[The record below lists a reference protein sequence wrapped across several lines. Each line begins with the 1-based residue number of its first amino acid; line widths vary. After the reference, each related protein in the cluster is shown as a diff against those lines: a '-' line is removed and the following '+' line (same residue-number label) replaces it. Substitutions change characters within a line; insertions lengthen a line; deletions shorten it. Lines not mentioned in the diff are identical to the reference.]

1 MPFGVRPDAAPWEGL
16 LRALGMIFVF
26 MGVIWLFW
34 KHNQR
39 TIEMLDSHQVV
50 VDRDDM
56 LTDAQKQS
64 VRDLSRALKS
74 SFGLDLRLVVSA
86 DGLTR
91 PPLDTKTIHIGLDPE
106 GETFQVVLPP
116 IVERALGRG
125 FTAYLR
131 DDHFAPYWAS
141 GNWQRGLGEALS
153 LIWDALSNPEDEHG
167 EYSHGADDAPPRGGS
182 YRGVVRNEGTFNE

>member
-1 MPFGVRPDAAPWEGL
+1 MPFGVRRDAAPWEGL

-50 VDRDDM
+50 VDRGGM

-64 VRDLSRALKS
+64 IRDLSRALKS
-74 SFGLDLRLVVSA
+74 SFGLDLRLVVVD
-86 DGLTR
+86 DGLAR
-91 PPLDTKTIHIGLDPE
+91 PLVDAKTIHIGIDPE
-106 GETFQVVLPP
+106 SKMFLVVLPP
-116 IVERALGRG
+116 IVERALGQG
-125 FTAYLR
+125 FTRYLR
-131 DDHFAPYWAS
+131 EEHFAPYWAS

-153 LIWDALSNPEDEHG
+153 LIWNALNSPEDDFR
-167 EYSHGADDAPPRGGS
+167 EYHHGADDRPRGSGS
-182 YRGVVRNEGTFNE
+182 YRGTVRDEGPFNE

>member
-1 MPFGVRPDAAPWEGL
+1 MPFGVNRDAAPWEGL
-16 LRALGMIFVF
+16 LRALGMVFVF

-50 VDRDDM
+50 VDRGGL

-74 SFGLDLRLVVSA
+74 SFGLDLRLVVSE

-91 PPLDTKTIHIGLDPE
+91 PQVDAKTIHIGIDPE
-106 GETFQVVLPP
+106 SEVFHVVLPP
-116 IVERALGRG
+116 IVERALGQG
-125 FTAYLR
+125 FIRYLGEE
-131 DDHFAPYWAS
+131 HFAPYWAS

-153 LIWDALSNPEDEHG
+153 LLWNALSSPEDEYG
-167 EYSHGADDAPPRGGS
+167 EYHHDKNEGPPGGGS
-182 YRGVVRNEGTFNE
+182 YRGVVRDEGPGK

>member
-1 MPFGVRPDAAPWEGL
+1 
-16 LRALGMIFVF
+16 LGMVFVF

-39 TIEMLDSHQVV
+39 TIEMLDTHQVV
-50 VDRDDM
+50 VDRGGM

-74 SFGLDLRLVVSA
+74 SFGLELRLVVSP

-91 PPLDTKTIHIGLDPE
+91 PLVDAKTIHIGLDPE
-106 GETFQVVLPP
+106 GEIFQVVLPP
-116 IVERALGRG
+116 IVERALGQG
-125 FTAYLR
+125 FTRYLR
-131 DDHFAPYWAS
+131 KEHFVPYWAS

-153 LIWDALSNPEDEHG
+153 LIWNALNSPEDEFGQDHHG
-167 EYSHGADDAPPRGGS
+167 EGDHPPGSDS
-182 YRGVVRNEGTFNE
+182 YRGVVRDEGPIQ